1 MITILAMAIPNA
13 EPLPLPAPAWLLWA
27 LLLLTFFLHLLAM
40 NAVLGGSIISAVALT
55 RRSSDHHRRLA
66 SSIGK
71 VMPSLVAA
79 AVTFG
84 VAPLLFLQA
93 LYGRLM
99 FTSSILMGW
108 VWLSVIPILI
118 LAYYGTYLIAFYP
131 ERFRRVLPWIGG
143 IAAAFFLTI
152 AFIYVNNMS
161 LALRPAIF
169 LPMFIENARGTQL
182 NVRDVTFLPRYLHMV
197 LGAIALAGLAV
208 ASYGFVARRKDEA
221 FGNWVMR
228 HGALWFAG
236 ATAANVVVGFWW
248 LLVLPQQVMMRL
260 IGQGAALGAGLAPA
274 LWMGVGI
281 ILGLAALALGLLVM
295 TGRRLDLAIRGAWI
309 ALGGSMVAMIL
320 VRDEVR
326 RATLEPSGFALTSWT
341 EPQWGVI
348 TIFGVLLIAA
358 FATVIWMGMVLL
370 RPKGSEAVPALAETA
385 LP

>member
-1 MITILAMAIPNA
+1 VITILAMAIPNA

-40 NAVLGGSIISAVALT
+40 NAVLGGSIISAAALA
-55 RRSSDHHRRLA
+55 RRSSEHHRRLA

-71 VMPSLVAA
+71 VMPTLVAA

-143 IAAAFFLTI
+143 VAAAFFLTI

-161 LALRPAIF
+161 LALRPATF

-182 NVRDVTFLPRYLHMV
+182 NVGDVTFLPRYLHMV
-197 LGAIALAGLAV
+197 LGAIAVAGLAV
-208 ASYGFVARRKDEA
+208 ASYGFIARPKDEA
-221 FGNWVMR
+221 WGTWVMR

-236 ATAANVVVGFWW
+236 ATAVNVVVGFWW

-348 TIFGVLLIAA
+348 AIFGVLLVAA

-370 RPKGSEAVPALAETA
+370 RPKGSEAVPSGAETA

>member
-1 MITILAMAIPNA
+1 VITILTMAIPNA
-13 EPLPLPAPAWLLWA
+13 EPLPLPAPAWLLWT
-27 LLLLTFFLHLLAM
+27 LLLLTFFLHLIAM
-40 NAVLGGSIISAVALT
+40 NAVLGGSIISAAALA
-55 RRSSDHHRRLA
+55 RRSSEHHRRLA

-71 VMPSLVAA
+71 VLPTLVAA

-93 LYGRLM
+93 LYGRLL

-108 VWLSVIPILI
+108 VWLSVVPILI

-143 IAAAFFLTI
+143 ATAVLFLTI

-161 LALRPAIF
+161 LALRPAAF
-169 LPMFIENARGTQL
+169 LPMFVENARGTQL
-182 NVRDVTFLPRYLHMV
+182 NVGDATFLPRFLHMV
-197 LGAIALAGLAV
+197 LGAIAVAGLAV
-208 ASYGFVARRKDEA
+208 ASYGFIARRKDEA
-221 FGNWVMR
+221 WGEWVMR
-228 HGALWFAG
+228 HGAVWFVA
-236 ATAANVVVGFWW
+236 ATAVNIVVGFWW
-248 LLVLPQQVMMRL
+248 LFVLPQQVMLRL
-260 IGQGAALGAGLAPA
+260 IGQGAALGAGLAPT

-281 ILGLAALALGLLVM
+281 LLGIGALALGVMVM

-309 ALGGSMVAMIL
+309 ALGGSMVGMVL

-348 TIFGVLLIAA
+348 AIFGALLIAA

-370 RPKGSEAVPALAETA
+370 RPKKSETVPAIAETA
-385 LP
+385 TP

>member
-40 NAVLGGSIISAVALT
+40 NAVLGGSIISATALA

-71 VMPSLVAA
+71 ALPTLVAA

-93 LYGRLM
+93 LYGRLL

-108 VWLSVIPILI
+108 FWFAVIPILI

-131 ERFRRVLPWIGG
+131 ERFRRAIPYLGGAVAVL
-143 IAAAFFLTI
+143 FLTI
-152 AFIYVNNMS
+152 AFLYVNNMS
-161 LALRPAIF
+161 LALRPAVF
-169 LPMFIENARGTQL
+169 LSMFIENARGTQL
-182 NVRDVTFLPRYLHMV
+182 NVGDPTFLPRYLHMV
-197 LGAIALAGLAV
+197 LGAIAVAGLAV
-208 ASYGFVARRKDEA
+208 ASYGFVARRSDEA
-221 FGNWVMR
+221 YGTWAMR
-228 HGALWFAG
+228 HGALWFVA
-236 ATAANVVVGFWW
+236 ATAVNMVVGFWW
-248 LLVLPQQVMMRL
+248 LFVLPKQVMLRL
-260 IGQGAALGAGLAPA
+260 IGQGAGLAPA

-281 ILGLAALALGLLVM
+281 LLGIGALALGVMVM

-309 ALGGSMVAMIL
+309 ALGGSMVGMVL

-326 RATLEPSGFALTSWT
+326 RATLEPSGFTLTSWT

-348 TIFGVLLIAA
+348 AIFGVLLIAA

-370 RPKGSEAVPALAETA
+370 RPKVAEPIPAEPEAA
-385 LP
+385 